1 MSESQNI
8 EYKES
13 WRDEY
18 LKWICGFANAQGG
31 KIYIGIDDN
40 QKVVGVANAK
50 RLLEDI
56 PNKIVTHLGIV
67 AAVNLLH
74 KGDLCYLEIVVEP
87 SAMPIAYHGTYH
99 FRSGSTKQELRGVA
113 LQQFL
118 LKKMGLSW
126 DDMPHETATLEC
138 IDRHAIDYFLQSSEE
153 QNRLETISK
162 NADTLTVLQNLHL
175 ITEDGKLKYAA
186 LLLFGKDPLQYFP
199 DVRFK
204 IGRFGSG
211 ASDLM
216 FDDVIEGNILEM
228 PDKIMRVLASKYLIS
243 PIHYEGLRRVETLEI
258 PYEALREILCNAIVH
273 KDYQS
278 NTIQMK
284 VYNDRIEV
292 WNPGPLPVDFPI
304 EKLFSEHYSHARN
317 RNIANAF
324 YRAGL
329 IEAWGRGIEKICN
342 GLKSASL
349 QPPKFEQREGGVA
362 VTVMRNLS
370 LQISQNTDID
380 HPSTTQVPPKY
391 HLSTTQ
397 VQNLWSVMSDGTYYS
412 VSELMELVNI
422 SNRRYFTK
430 SYIAPAIANEV
441 IEPQFPEQPR
451 HPRQKYRRKK

>member
-31 KIYIGIDDN
+31 RIYIGINDN
-40 QKVVGVANAK
+40 QEVVGVADAK
-50 RLLEDI
+50 RLMEDI
-56 PNKIVTHLGIV
+56 PNKIVSHLGII
-67 AAVNLLH
+67 AQVNLLH
-74 KGDLCYLEIVVEP
+74 EGDLNYIEIVVEP
-87 SAMPIAYHGTYH
+87 SAMPIAYHGIYH
-99 FRSGSTKQELRGVA
+99 LRSGSTKQELRGVA

-118 LKKMGLSW
+118 LKKMGRSW
-126 DDMPHETATLEC
+126 DDIIHETATLES
-138 IDRHAIDYFLQSSEE
+138 IDRHAVEYFLESSAE
-153 QNRLETISK
+153 QNRLESISR
-162 NADTLTVLQNLHL
+162 NADTMTVLRNLHL
-175 ITEDGKLKYAA
+175 VSEDGKLKYAA
-186 LLLFGKDPLQYFP
+186 LLLFGKDPLLYFP

-204 IGRFGSG
+204 IGRFGSD

-228 PDKIMRVLASKYLIS
+228 PDKVMRVLTKYLIS
-243 PIHYEGLRRVETLEI
+243 PIHYKGLRRIETLEI
-258 PYEALREILCNAIVH
+258 PYDALREILCNAIVH

-278 NTIQMK
+278 NAIQMK

-292 WNPGPLPVDFPI
+292 WNPGPLPMDFPI

-324 YRAGL
+324 YRAGF

-362 VTVMRNLS
+362 VTVMRDLS
-370 LQISQNTDID
+370 LQNPQTSDFGHLNN
-380 HPSTTQVPPKY
+380 TQVPHKY
-391 HLSTTQ
+391 HISTAQ
-397 VQNLWSVMSDGTYYS
+397 VKNLWNRMEADKFYS
-412 VSELMELVNI
+412 SSELMSLVEMKNK
-422 SNRRYFTK
+422 SHFTK
-430 SYIAPAIANEV
+430 TILQPAVRDEI
-441 IEPQFPEQPR
+441 IEPLFPDQPR
-451 HPRQKYRRKK
+451 HPKQKYRRK